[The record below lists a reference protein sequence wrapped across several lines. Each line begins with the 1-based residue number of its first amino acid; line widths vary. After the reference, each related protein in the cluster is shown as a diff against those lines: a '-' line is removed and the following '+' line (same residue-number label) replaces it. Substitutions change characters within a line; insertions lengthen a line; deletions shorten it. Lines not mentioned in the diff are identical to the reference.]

1 MMWCKIACQYSLL
14 FIFGSVCWSQSAK
27 LVGPQPICGQF
38 LRRLTQNESPFHEN
52 PALIAISRSQLQL
65 SAGRY
70 PHHISR
76 LSQPNDEGRLVET
89 REYNLPSGGYER
101 LLIVKPFK
109 NVGVIGLD
117 LAFEHFGPYSRMD
130 NQGQAIS
137 AFPQSNH
144 ALGVR
149 YAKRIA
155 PNLAF
160 GIDAKW
166 LRSKEVSMEEPNYK
180 GQLGHGYAYS
190 FGFHQIINSR
200 IDSGVTIGNLSNG
213 LSFDNLN
220 IPRHL
225 ETRILVSGR
234 YQIEVD
240 PITLSAEIT
249 HQPQFNLGLQFD
261 LTGEI
266 AYRDRVALRLGY
278 LRWAE
283 TQQRKFHYLVN
294 GRAENEQDMW
304 HMEGVKLSLI
314 WNIWKVQLTVNY
326 QPYFQLNPMHSYHST
341 ALKGQ
346 RFPTFS
352 LRFRATK

>member
-1 MMWCKIACQYSLL
+1 MWSKIACQCLLL

-27 LVGPQPICGQF
+27 LVDPEPISGQF
-38 LRRLTQNESPFHEN
+38 LRRLTQNESPFLEN
-52 PALIAISRSQLQL
+52 PALIATSKSQLRL

-76 LSQPNDEGRLVET
+76 LSQPNGDGRLVET
-89 REYNLPSGGYER
+89 REYNLLSGGYER
-101 LLIVKPFK
+101 LLMVKPFK

-144 ALGVR
+144 ALGVC
-149 YAKRIA
+149 YAKRLA

-166 LRSKEVSMEEPNYK
+166 LRSKEVSIEESNYK
-180 GQLGHGYAYS
+180 GQMGHGYAYS

-213 LSFDNLN
+213 LSFDNPN
-220 IPRHL
+220 IPRKL

-234 YQIEVD
+234 YKIEVA
-240 PITLSAEIT
+240 PITFSAEIT
-249 HQPQFNLGLQFD
+249 HQPQFNSGLQFD

-266 AYRDRVALRLGY
+266 AYRDQIGLRLGY

-283 TQQRKFHYLVN
+283 TQQRKFHYLAN
-294 GRAENEQDMW
+294 GQAENGQNMW
-304 HMEGVKLSLI
+304 HMEGVKLSLT
-314 WNIWKVQLTVNY
+314 WNIWKTQLTVNY
-326 QPYFQLNPMHSYHST
+326 QPYFQLNPIHSHHST

-346 RFPTFS
+346 NFLTFS
-352 LRFRATK
+352 LRFRAIK